1 MSGKKKPEIY
11 APRIPG
17 GVITVPKLK
26 ELVQRLE
33 KAGAKEV
40 KLSGEL
46 IFILGEKRLSREEE
60 NNLPYPA
67 SRYEIPGVRGVKV
80 CSATTFCNRNLQDVL
95 GLALKL
101 DELFYG
107 VELPMKLTIGLAGCS
122 RSCSEPATKD
132 IGVIAQSQGFKV
144 SIGGSAGFY
153 PSIGKEFATLKTPE
167 EVIRLVGRTIE
178 FCKAH
183 GRKMVR
189 LGKLVEEKGD
199 DFFQAFLASSESK

>member
-17 GVITVPKLK
+17 GVITVPRLK
-26 ELVQRLE
+26 ELVERLE

-46 IFILGEKRLSREEE
+46 IFILGEKRLTQEEE
-60 NNLPYPA
+60 KSLPYPA

-101 DELFYG
+101 DELYYA
-107 VELPMKLTIGLAGCS
+107 VELPMKLTIGLAA
-122 RSCSEPATKD
+122 R
-132 IGVIAQSQGFKV
+132 
-144 SIGGSAGFY
+144 GSN
-153 PSIGKEFATLKTPE
+153 L
-167 EVIRLVGRTIE
+167 IE
-178 FCKAH
+178 RADA
-183 GRKMVR
+183 RKR
-189 LGKLVEEKGD
+189 PPQK
-199 DFFQAFLASSESK
+199 